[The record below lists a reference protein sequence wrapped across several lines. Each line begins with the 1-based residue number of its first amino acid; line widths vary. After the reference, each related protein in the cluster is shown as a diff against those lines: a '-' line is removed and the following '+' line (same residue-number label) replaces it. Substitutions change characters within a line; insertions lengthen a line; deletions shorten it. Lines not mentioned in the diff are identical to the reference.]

1 MKKDIFF
8 AYESGHQ
15 DNIDAIN
22 KACSEYNSH
31 QKSFYAKTWEELKV
45 GGKIINKTILDAI
58 NNCEIFA
65 CDLTYLNHN
74 VLFEFGYAIAKK
86 KKILVFLNNSV
97 KDAAQNYQNFRIFKN
112 IGYESFVNYK
122 NIQKELQG
130 RAHVQTHL
138 LEQIIKFD
146 ENEEGT
152 FDIFYVTSKI
162 KNQASLE
169 LTDEI
174 NSLGLKLVSDDV
186 SEVEYQTLLWYI
198 RSVLTSKSV
207 IFHLVG
213 YDKEE
218 SSNENAES
226 SFFAGFACGLGRNV
240 LLVAPHPFKAPID
253 YEDILIEYYN
263 SQDCVDRT
271 LEWIIKIVESQ
282 STLEV
287 KEKVTSSEIQ
297 LNLLKLGIGCE
308 IAELER
314 EKLLNYFIEIDAYHK
329 AFSRDISIFIGRKGS
344 GKSAI
349 FIKLE
354 SALNLDDKNY
364 NVILRPDSDELLG
377 NVELSTL
384 YNNERSK
391 NQFLKTVWQFV
402 IFSKLILIINERLE
416 NKKEEFPHFQFS
428 DDESSIIDFV
438 KLNKKIVSLNF
449 YGAINKIHE
458 MYKGLQ
464 GIDNPNVLEPFYA
477 NYLSLLIRN
486 VKQYFS
492 KLKYFNIN
500 ILADNLDKSWDEKSD
515 LNLQSSMIFNLL
527 EYCGKILNEIQSK
540 ANLDNKI
547 HTIVFL
553 RKDIFEFILRVSRE
567 PDKLTIQSYE
577 ITWEKHLNL
586 LRTIIDKRIGYI
598 LDLHN
603 TDDIDNIWDKYFDI
617 NGNKH
622 PYDIIE
628 NSVIYRP
635 RDIIFFVSK
644 LFEAAFNNGHEKVLK
659 KDLDYAVEAYSNFL
673 NKNLIAEMKAEFP
686 KIEDIL
692 IQLQR
697 ENIHEPIDYNLF
709 TKVLSNHNYSPDET
723 NLLLESLFKKEYL
736 TGLIENTGKFLYDL
750 NSLKLKLDERKFFF
764 LHKNTIK
771 LILSPMGYSI
781 KYKESLKRK

>member
-1 MKKDIFF
+1 MTKEIFF

-15 DNIDAIN
+15 DNIDAIK

-31 QKSFYAKTWEELKV
+31 QKSYYAKTWEELKV
-45 GGKIINKTILDAI
+45 GGRIINKTILNAI
-58 NNCEIFA
+58 DNCEIFA

-86 KKILVFLNNSV
+86 RKVLVFLNNSV
-97 KDAAQNYQNFRIFKN
+97 TDAAQNYKDFRIFRN
-112 IGYESFVNYK
+112 IGYKPFVNYK
-122 NIQKELQG
+122 NILKELQG
-130 RAHVQTHL
+130 NKAHIQSHL
-138 LEQIIKFD
+138 LGQIIKFD
-146 ENEEGT
+146 KNEEESC
-152 FDIFYVTSKI
+152 DIFYITSKI

-169 LTDEI
+169 LTEEI
-174 NSLGLKLVSDDV
+174 NSLGLKLISDDA

-198 RSVLTSKSV
+198 KSILTSKNV
-207 IFHLVG
+207 IIHLVG
-213 YDKEE
+213 YDKNE

-226 SFFAGFACGLGRNV
+226 SFFAGFACGLGRKV
-240 LLVAPHPFKAPID
+240 LLVAPSPFKAPID
-253 YEDILIEYYN
+253 YEDILIEY
-263 SQDCVDRT
+263 SSCHDCVDRT
-271 LEWIIKIVESQ
+271 LDWIIKGIEAKPA
-282 STLEV
+282 LEV
-287 KEKVTSSEIQ
+287 KEKATGDIQ

-308 IAELER
+308 IAEFER
-314 EKLLNYFIEIDAYHK
+314 KDLLNYFIEIDAYHK
-329 AFSRDISIFIGRKGS
+329 AFSRNSSIFIGRKGS

-354 SALNLDDKNY
+354 SALNLDQKNY

-391 NQFLKTVWQFV
+391 NKFLKTIWQFV

-416 NKKEEFPHFQFS
+416 NKKEEFPHYQFS
-428 DDESSIIDFV
+428 DDESLIVDFV
-438 KLNKKIVSLNF
+438 KSNKDLVSLNF

-458 MYKGLQ
+458 IYKGQ
-464 GIDNPNVLEPFYA
+464 RVIDNPNVLEPFYT
-477 NYLSLLIRN
+477 NYLGSLIRN

-492 KLKYFNIN
+492 KLKYFNIY

-540 ANLDNKI
+540 ENLDNKI

-553 RKDIFEFILRVSRE
+553 RKDIFDFILKVSRE

-577 ITWEKHLNL
+577 ITWERHLNL
-586 LRTIIDKRIGYI
+586 LRTVVDKRIEYI
-598 LDLHN
+598 LGLHN
-603 TDDIDNIWDKYFDI
+603 TNDVNNIWDKYFDI
-617 NGNKH
+617 NDNKH

-635 RDIIFFVSK
+635 RDIIFFMSK
-644 LFEAAFNNGHEKVLK
+644 LFEAAVNNSHEKVLK
-659 KDLDYAVEAYSNFL
+659 KDLDYAVDAYSNFL

-686 KIEDIL
+686 KIENIL

-697 ENIHEPIDYNLF
+697 ENIHELIDYNLF
-709 TKVLSNHNYSPDET
+709 TKVLSDHKYSPDKT
-723 NLLLESLFKKEYL
+723 NSLLESLFKKEYL
-736 TGLIENTGKFLYDL
+736 IGIIENTGEFLYDFNL
-750 NSLKLKLDERKFFF
+750 LKLKLNERRFLFF
-764 LHKNTIK
+764 HKYTIK
-771 LILSPMGYSI
+771 LILSPMCSSI
-781 KYKESLKRK
+781 KYKKSLKRK

>member
-1 MKKDIFF
+1 MTKDIFF

-15 DNIDAIN
+15 DNIDAIT

-31 QKSFYAKTWEELKV
+31 QKSYYAKTWEELKV
-45 GGKIINKTILDAI
+45 GGRIINKTILNAI
-58 NNCEIFA
+58 DNCEIFA

-86 KKILVFLNNSV
+86 RKILVFLNDSV
-97 KDAAQNYQNFRIFKN
+97 KGASQNYQDFRIFRN
-112 IGYESFVNYK
+112 IGYEPFVNYK
-122 NIQKELQG
+122 NILKELQVK
-130 RAHVQTHL
+130 AHIQSHL
-138 LEQIIKFD
+138 LDEIIKFD
-146 ENEEGT
+146 KNEEKS

-198 RSVLTSKSV
+198 KSIITSKNV
-207 IFHLVG
+207 IIHLVG
-213 YDKEE
+213 YDKNE

-226 SFFAGFACGLGRNV
+226 SFFAGFACGLGRKV

-253 YEDILIEYYN
+253 YEDILIEYHN
-263 SQDCVDRT
+263 SQDCVERT
-271 LEWIIKIVESQ
+271 LDWIFKVDEAQ
-282 STLEV
+282 PALEV
-287 KEKVTSSEIQ
+287 KEKAATSEIQ

-314 EKLLNYFIEIDAYHK
+314 KELLNYFIEIDAYRK
-329 AFSRDISIFIGRKGS
+329 AFSRNSSIFVGRKGS

-354 SALNLDDKNY
+354 STLNLGRDNY

-377 NVELSTL
+377 NIELSTL

-402 IFSKLILIINERLE
+402 IFSKLILIINKRLE
-416 NKKEEFPHFQFS
+416 NKKEEFSHYQFS
-428 DDESSIIDFV
+428 DDESLIIDFV
-438 KLNKKIVSLNF
+438 KSNKNIISLNF

-458 MYKGLQ
+458 IYKGRQ
-464 GIDNPNVLEPFYA
+464 VIDNPNVLEPFYV
-477 NYLSLLIRN
+477 NYLGPLIKN

-492 KLKYFNIN
+492 KLKYFNIY

-540 ANLDNKI
+540 ENLDNKI

-553 RKDIFEFILRVSRE
+553 RKDIFDFILRVSRE

-577 ITWEKHLNL
+577 IAWEKNLNL

-598 LDLHN
+598 LGLRDTN
-603 TDDIDNIWDKYFDI
+603 DVDNIWDEYFDI

-644 LFEAAFNNGHEKVLK
+644 LFEAAVNNSHEKVLK
-659 KDLDYAVEAYSNFL
+659 TDLDYAVEAYSNFL

-697 ENIHEPIDYNLF
+697 ENIHELVDYNLF
-709 TKVLSNHNYSPDET
+709 TKVLSHHNYSPDKT
-723 NLLLESLFKKEYL
+723 NSLLKSLFEKEYL
-736 TGLIENTGKFLYDL
+736 IGLIENTGEFLYDF
-750 NSLKLKLDERKFFF
+750 NSLKLKLGERRYFFF
-764 LHKNTIK
+764 PKSTIK

-781 KYKESLKRK
+781 KYKKSLKRK